1 MTLVPCRSLTAPP
14 PEKKTMRETDD
25 EWCIRTKRAGDCV
38 GAKSPLL

>member
-1 MTLVPCRSLTAPP
+1 MTYSLSRSLTAPP

-38 GAKSPLL
+38 WANSHPR